1 MSNYPYR
8 LFRLSGVSLCL
19 AGILLLFVNV
29 VFTPQI
35 LAIDDFAQSAASS
48 AWGWRLGLASLTGLL
63 LLVGSV
69 GIYTYFNSKLPASI
83 KGLILLVL
91 LILGNGL
98 LLAHEWNQWLFVRD
112 LAINFPDV
120 LNQLEDL
127 EGFTLF
133 DLSAALGVSAFFL
146 SWIISPILLWTSK
159 VIDKRICILMI
170 LGIIASPFVAIIT
183 TPLIG
188 GIVSSLLLGSGW
200 FLLGRT
206 LITAR
211 PE

>member
-1 MSNYPYR
+1 M
-8 LFRLSGVSLCL
+8 
-19 AGILLLFVNV
+19 
-29 VFTPQI
+29 
-35 LAIDDFAQSAASS
+35 
-48 AWGWRLGLASLTGLL
+48 
-63 LLVGSV
+63 